1 MDHGW
6 SAGCGCKLEI
16 PAAALLPH
24 SGVVVKEMKGK
35 ASHLAELQA
44 VHLVIDFGHRSML
57 PIYSWTMTNMSFT
70 CWARAWKKEDWEK
83 LENRQV
89 NRLMGGGT

>member
-1 MDHGW
+1 
-6 SAGCGCKLEI
+6 
-16 PAAALLPH
+16 
-24 SGVVVKEMKGK
+24 
-35 ASHLAELQA
+35 
-44 VHLVIDFGHRSML
+44 ML